1 MLTTLLV
8 GLTQPG
14 NGHAKDGLPY
24 WRVEFPATDF
34 IKRIIDLEE
43 IRSDGPRRDSIPP
56 IWSPTFIPAAKA
68 LNLGALEPVISIQ
81 IGKNARAYPLSVLLW
96 HEIVNDRVGD
106 IPLLVTYCPLCN
118 SSGVFER
125 QLPRTF
131 GASALLFGNTGRLR
145 NFDIIMYDRLTES
158 WWQQYTGEAIVGKLA
173 GTRLKPVPFRV
184 EAFNRFRARHPKGQ
198 VLVPNDPKARP
209 YGSTPYVR
217 MDTSTGGGL
226 DMFKLPEGVRPYDR
240 VVAVGHNAWT
250 LKMLQRRGVIADE
263 GLVLRWQRG
272 QNSIHDTKIIT
283 FGRDVGNVT
292 VRRRDATSDTMQDVV
307 HDVTFAFAFKAFEPN
322 GALYYDLPRKKAE

>member
-118 SSGVFER
+118 SSGVFE
-125 QLPRTF
+125 
-131 GASALLFGNTGRLR
+131 
-145 NFDIIMYDRLTES
+145 
-158 WWQQYTGEAIVGKLA
+158 
-173 GTRLKPVPFRV
+173 
-184 EAFNRFRARHPKGQ
+184 
-198 VLVPNDPKARP
+198 
-209 YGSTPYVR
+209 
-217 MDTSTGGGL
+217 
-226 DMFKLPEGVRPYDR
+226 
-240 VVAVGHNAWT
+240 
-250 LKMLQRRGVIADE
+250 
-263 GLVLRWQRG
+263 
-272 QNSIHDTKIIT
+272 
-283 FGRDVGNVT
+283 
-292 VRRRDATSDTMQDVV
+292 
-307 HDVTFAFAFKAFEPN
+307 
-322 GALYYDLPRKKAE
+322 